1 MKRFFQKVIVFTF
14 VMLSVCFLFQNP
26 SFAKT
31 SDSQAQPQVQDSTS
45 SGSQSSNPSSNLN
58 KSEWNITSVPIR
70 PLKPGFEWE
79 VKSEE
84 NGKKLVILHNGEEA
98 LTLVKE

>member
-1 MKRFFQKVIVFTF
+1 MKNLFKKVILFTF
-14 VMLSVCFLFQNP
+14 IMLSLCFLFENP

-31 SDSQAQPQVQDSTS
+31 SDAPAQSQVSQPDSS
-45 SGSQSSNPSSNLN
+45 VSQSSLN
-58 KSEWNITSVPIR
+58 QGEWNITSVPIR
-70 PLKPGFEWE
+70 PLLPGSEWE

-84 NGKKLVILHNGEEA
+84 NGNKLTIIHGGEEA

>member
-1 MKRFFQKVIVFTF
+1 MKRLFKKVIVCTF
-14 VMLSVCFLFQNP
+14 VMLSLCFLFQNP

-31 SDSQAQPQVQDSTS
+31 SDSQAQPQVQEST
-45 SGSQSSNPSSNLN
+45 SNPSSNLD
-58 KSEWNITSVPIR
+58 KGEWNITSVPIR